1 MRISIPYCVDFQ
13 LLIALQTPF
22 TFCHYAIS
30 HDEDTF
36 PDSFTFKPERW
47 LRDGRERPN
56 PFGSIPFGFGVRGCV
71 GRRIAELEMYL
82 LLFQVSDKKEKK
94 LLNIPGKL
102 LDFFKCDS
110 GVSNNK
116 CGGLGGEGSH
126 GKWEKIW
133 RKSGTASL
141 MLKGIYVSYA
151 SLLFVIVWDNTFVHI
166 QINCHPRFR
175 QLTNSIFFSQ
185 LIRQF
190 EIKPDPTLGEL
201 RSISRTVLIPDKQLN
216 LHFVDRR

>member
-1 MRISIPYCVDFQ
+1 MAPRRPWEAKPLRLHPVWLWSKRLCRSQDCWARDVSAPVSSKWQ
-13 LLIALQTPF
+13 EGEKTAEHPRGTP
-22 TFCHYAIS
+22 
-30 HDEDTF
+30 
-36 PDSFTFKPERW
+36 
-47 LRDGRERPN
+47 
-56 PFGSIPFGFGVRGCV
+56 GF
-71 GRRIAELEMYL
+71 
-82 LLFQVSDKKEKK
+82 
-94 LLNIPGKL
+94 
-102 LDFFKCDS
+102 FFKCDS

-185 LIRQF
+185 LIRQL

-201 RSISRTVLIPDKQLN
+201 KSISRTVLIPDKQLN

>member
-1 MRISIPYCVDFQ
+1 
-13 LLIALQTPF
+13 
-22 TFCHYAIS
+22 
-30 HDEDTF
+30 
-36 PDSFTFKPERW
+36 
-47 LRDGRERPN
+47 
-56 PFGSIPFGFGVRGCV
+56 
-71 GRRIAELEMYL
+71 
-82 LLFQVSDKKEKK
+82 
-94 LLNIPGKL
+94 
-102 LDFFKCDS
+102 
-110 GVSNNK
+110 
-116 CGGLGGEGSH
+116 
-126 GKWEKIW
+126 
-133 RKSGTASL
+133 

-151 SLLFVIVWDNTFVHI
+151 SLLFVIVWDNTFVYI